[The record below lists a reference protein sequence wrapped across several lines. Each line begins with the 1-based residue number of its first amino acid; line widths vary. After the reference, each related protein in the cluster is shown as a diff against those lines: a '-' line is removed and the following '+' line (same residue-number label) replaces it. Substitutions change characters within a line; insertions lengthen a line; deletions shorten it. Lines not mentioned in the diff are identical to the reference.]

1 MLTFDQVQ
9 DIAKCTVFRD
19 DVSPLSLYVLPSSPR
34 IAVDQKGKPV
44 ISLVW
49 YRRDV
54 SKLTDDERKT
64 KLGGGI
70 LTLSAELSPTPEQEK
85 AIRET
90 IANDRALQQRVGIQ
104 DPKKLAQAL
113 QLAAPPVKDGSVTI
127 AILGESGD
135 GKAAGEFVGT
145 LIGGGRVSML
155 GNSRAAFMAKLTQ
168 DGVVLLWDMLEK
180 NLAAVR
186 IGYDL
191 TVEHR
196 LNAVTM
202 VVWCSASKTYD
213 AVREVWH
220 SMKDDARFS
229 TRVSGNNR
237 SMSFSHDTSDR
248 ASDKLLAA
256 AAAHQYS
263 KVMIDSQTH
272 IPDEQMLQLQKAGND
287 MISQYLASTILDYK
301 PGADVKFK
309 DAPDLKT
316 ELPDYEGK
324 KYGHDGIEYYDMKS
338 VKESMVADLNS
349 QLTTKAVLE
358 CHLTPQDNLS
368 NILQGQKAADYR
380 AQIDINA
387 AWFQYL
393 DVQVVCTANFEE
405 DPIDLVEAHLSY
417 QGRGREGDINKKQ
430 DYIFKK
436 DTPPGR
442 FSTYLAA
449 PDQRSYDYEYTV
461 YYKGTNEKMTAKG
474 RTDDTVRVLDAQ
486 RMGVL
491 RVLVEVGLIDW
502 NQVKTAIVK
511 MSYGSGSNLK
521 ETEFTLS
528 QQQPKQIWN
537 EVIAREVNEPYRYTV
552 TFVDQ
557 ENRNINLPEE
567 TSTTKHLLINQ
578 PLQQSLSVAVI
589 PAGEF
594 GSDGLISRIAV
605 ALRYRDQANNY
616 NVDTIVMLDDGKKS
630 QIWKF
635 PLMDPKLR
643 SYEYQTTVFYSDGV
657 TRADE
662 WRETDSEVLAVGDPY
677 GFRVQITPRLLMKS
691 PYSFGTIHLSFNDGE
706 AGIHAEKTME
716 VSDFAKPLFWRFRLG
731 SPSQHTYKYQLTL
744 YKEDGTE
751 KKLPETEADQDV
763 LVLKAGA

>member
-9 DIAKCTVFRD
+9 DIAKCTVFKD
-19 DVSPLSLYVLPSSPR
+19 DVDPLSLYVLPSSPR
-34 IAVDQKGKPV
+34 IARDEKGKPS

-54 SKLTDDERKT
+54 SKLTDEERKT

-70 LTLSAELSPTPEQEK
+70 LTLSAELCPTPEQEN
-85 AIRET
+85 AIREK
-90 IANDRALQQRVGIQ
+90 IANDRTLQQRVGIQ

-113 QLAAPPVKDGSVTI
+113 RLAMPPVKDGSVTI
-127 AILGESGD
+127 AIFAED

-145 LIGGGRVSML
+145 LVGAGRVSML
-155 GNSRAAFMAKLTQ
+155 GNTRAAFMAKLTQ

-180 NLAAVR
+180 NLQAIHIA
-186 IGYDL
+186 YDL
-191 TVEHR
+191 VVEHR
-196 LNAVTM
+196 LNAVSM
-202 VVWCSASKTYD
+202 VVWASASKTYD

-220 SMKDDARFS
+220 SMKDDASFS

-237 SMSFSHDTSDR
+237 TMTFNHNTGDR
-248 ASDKLLAA
+248 ASDKLLATA
-256 AAAHQYS
+256 ADHQYS
-263 KVMIDSQTH
+263 SVVINCDTH

-301 PGADVKFK
+301 PGADVKFQ

-316 ELPDYEGK
+316 ELPDYDGK
-324 KYGHDGIEYYDMKS
+324 KYGHDGVEYYDLKT
-338 VKESMVADLNS
+338 VKESMVADLHS
-349 QLTTKAVLE
+349 QFTSKAVLE
-358 CHLTPQDNLS
+358 SHLTPQDNLS
-368 NILQGQKAADYR
+368 NIFEGQNAADYR
-380 AQIDINA
+380 AQIDLND
-387 AWFQYL
+387 AWYQYL
-393 DVQVVCTANFEE
+393 DVQVVCTASFDE

-417 QGRGREGDINKKQ
+417 EARGRQGDINKKQ
-430 DYIFKK
+430 DFIFKK
-436 DTPPGR
+436 DSPPGR

-449 PDQRSYDYEYTV
+449 ADQKSYDYEYTV
-461 YYKGTNEKMTAKG
+461 YYKGTDQKMTAKG
-474 RTDDTVRVLDAQ
+474 KTDDTVCVLDAD

-491 RVLVEVGLIDW
+491 RVLVEVGLVDW

-511 MSYGSGSNLK
+511 MSYGTGSNCK
-521 ETEFTLS
+521 ETEFTLN

-537 EVIAREVNEPYRYTV
+537 EVIAREVTGPYRYTV

-557 ENRNINLPEE
+557 ENRNIEMPEA

-594 GSDGLISRIAV
+594 GTDGLISRIAV

-635 PLMDPKLR
+635 PLMDPKVR
-643 SYEYQTTVFYSDGV
+643 QYEYQTTVFYSDGV

-662 WRETDSEVLAVGDPY
+662 WRPTDSEVLAVGDPY

-691 PYSFGTIHLSFNDGE
+691 PYSFGTIYLTFNDKD

-716 VSDFAKPLFWRFRLG
+716 LNDFAKPLFWRFRLG
-731 SPSQHTYKYQLTL
+731 TPSQHTYKYQLTL
-744 YKEDGTE
+744 YKDDGTE
-751 KKLPETEADQDV
+751 NKLPEKEADQDV
-763 LVLKAGA
+763 LVLKGA